1 MLSNVMPKRSLYFEL
16 LAAHTDR
23 VVAGANATL
32 RLISGLGQ
40 QNAATAQL
48 IEEVY
53 ANETSADKIKADLI
67 KLLFESFTTPINR
80 DQLHTLTIDLDRVL
94 DDLQHVANAVAAYS
108 IGEATSE
115 ARAMASLSADACTRL
130 NRAVVALADKGRD
143 QETVDLCNKIDRIE
157 AEASKLKRKAIKK
170 LFEDE
175 GDDAAVWKAIK
186 MRELYALLETVLDS
200 CKRAAKTI
208 EEILI
213 ENA

>member
-1 MLSNVMPKRSLYFEL
+1 MFSNVMPKRGTYFEL
-16 LAAHTDR
+16 LASHTDR

-32 RLISGLGQ
+32 RLISGLGHP
-40 QNAATAQL
+40 NADTATL

-53 ANETSADKIKADLI
+53 ANENSADKIKDDLI

-80 DQLHTLTIDLDRVL
+80 DQLHTLTLDLDRVL

-108 IGEATSE
+108 IGEATGE
-115 ARAMASLSADACTRL
+115 ARAMASLTADACLRL
-130 NRAVVALADKGRD
+130 NRAVIALADKGRD
-143 QETVDLCNKIDRIE
+143 QETIDLCNKIDRID
-157 AEASKLKRKAIKK
+157 AEAGKLKRKAIKK
-170 LFEDE
+170 MFEEE
-175 GDDAAVWKAIK
+175 GDEAAVWNAIR
-186 MRELYALLETVLDS
+186 MRELYLLLETVLDS